1 MPRAGTGSSIP
12 LLQINVMTN
21 KTLMLLCILLTTAIA
36 GFSQSK
42 LTEEQKKELK
52 EKHAAYKA
60 KLNLSEEQSTKME
73 EINMA
78 YFEELATLKQSSG
91 SKLSKLKKFKSLS
104 SERDS
109 KVKKILTEEQYKLY
123 KEQQKE
129 MKEDFKEQRS
139 KG

>member
-1 MPRAGTGSSIP
+1 
-12 LLQINVMTN
+12 MTN
-21 KTLMLLCILLTTAIA
+21 KTLMLLGILLTSAIM

-42 LTEEQKKELK
+42 LTEEQKKEFK
-52 EKHAAYKA
+52 AKQEAYKA
-60 KLNLSEEQSTKME
+60 KLNLTDEQATKME
-73 EINMA
+73 EINMTYLEGLSA
-78 YFEELATLKQSSG
+78 LKQSGG

-104 SERDS
+104 NERDS
-109 KVKKILTEEQYKLY
+109 KAKKILTEEQYKIY

>member
-1 MPRAGTGSSIP
+1 
-12 LLQINVMTN
+12 
-21 KTLMLLCILLTTAIA
+21 MLLGILLTSAIM

-42 LTEEQKKELK
+42 LTEEQKKEFK
-52 EKHAAYKA
+52 AKQEAYKA
-60 KLNLSEEQSTKME
+60 KLNLTDEQATKMD
-73 EINMA
+73 EINMT
-78 YFEELATLKQSSG
+78 YLEGLSGLKQSSG

-109 KVKKILTEEQYKLY
+109 KVKKILTEEQYKIY

-139 KG
+139 RS

>member
-1 MPRAGTGSSIP
+1 
-12 LLQINVMTN
+12 MTN
-21 KTLMLLCILLTTAIA
+21 KTCLFVAILLTAAIS

-42 LTEEQKKELK
+42 LTEAQKKEWK
-52 EKHAAYKA
+52 AKQEAYKA
-60 KLNLSEEQSTKME
+60 KLNLTEDQATKME

-78 YFEELATLKQSSG
+78 YLESLSELKQSGG
-91 SKLSKLKKFKSLS
+91 SRLSKLKKFKSLS
-104 SERDS
+104 NERDN

-123 KEQQKE
+123 KEHQKE